1 MRGITWL
8 FLAKEN
14 MFVLYDTEFSQAH
27 GIVKECMCVCGY
39 VLPCVTLQVL
49 LPHQYFIVTWT
60 QQNNNKLPNSSTH
73 YTFYVL
79 HCTLRADNLFVFCFS
94 VTTNTDETFK
104 IVIIIMHYLLT
115 HITYRKTRFTQ
126 SRNKLFK

>member
-1 MRGITWL
+1 
-8 FLAKEN
+8 
-14 MFVLYDTEFSQAH
+14 
-27 GIVKECMCVCGY
+27 MCVCVCVY
-39 VLPCVTLQVL
+39 VLLCVTLQVL

-79 HCTLRADNLFVFCFS
+79 HCTHRADNLFVFCFS

-104 IVIIIMHYLLT
+104 IVIIIIIMHYLHT
-115 HITYRKTRFTQ
+115 HIHIHIHMQKTRFTQ